1 MPTTLTVLSLTL
13 LGSALTLGGLLG
25 DTPTAGL
32 CTRLGLLALGLTAL
46 RLDPSTFRD

>member
-1 MPTTLTVLSLTL
+1 MTATLTILSLTL
-13 LGSALTLGGLLG
+13 LGSALTLGLLG

-32 CTRLGLLALGLTAL
+32 CTRLGLLALSLTAL